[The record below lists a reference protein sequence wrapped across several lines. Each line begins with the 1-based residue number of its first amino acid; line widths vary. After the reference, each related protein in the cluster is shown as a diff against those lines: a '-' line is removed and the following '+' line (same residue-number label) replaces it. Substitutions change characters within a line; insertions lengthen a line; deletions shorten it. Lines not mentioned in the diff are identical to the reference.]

1 MHLHLLLL
9 PLQTLKTMWEK
20 IAGFVLRNRLWLVIA
35 LVAATALMLFQAS
48 KVELNY
54 GNPKFVPDNDPEM
67 VAYKQF
73 QATFGDDGSVLV
85 FGINTPK
92 INELAFFQDWHS
104 LTRELDTSTGIE
116 QVLSITNVPNLT
128 IGSEKTYNEEEDTT
142 YDRPVFI
149 QEEVFENN
157 PKSQAE
163 LDSLFAIVKNLKFYE
178 GLLYNSDSDF
188 SLIAVTLEKKV
199 LDSKARIG
207 FVKRLVARVNKVAK
221 KHEVE
226 VHYSGLPYI
235 RTVMSNR
242 IKEELK
248 FFTLLSLGITALILL
263 IFFRS
268 FKTTLFSL
276 LVVIIGV
283 VWSFGILV
291 LLGYKVTMFIGLIP
305 PLIVVIGI
313 ANCIYLL
320 NKYHEEY
327 KTHKNQIKALQRVIS
342 KVGLA
347 VFFTNLTTAIGFGVF
362 VLTGS
367 QVLKEFG
374 LTAFLSVMS
383 VYIISIIL
391 IPVIFSF
398 LPKPKARHTGHLDSK
413 LLSNI
418 IDWISNTVR
427 SKRKTV
433 YITAAIVVLIAIVG
447 MMRIKVIGFMVDDIA
462 ESDPL
467 YKDLKFFEKNI
478 NGVLPFEIV
487 IDTKKEGGI
496 NDPKLL
502 NKIDYFER
510 NKLSQYGNFSKPIS
524 IAQVI
529 KFARQALHEG
539 DARFY
544 RVPGN
549 LELSKIMAYMPSGDN
564 EQKGNMIRSLLDS
577 NNQKARISVQI
588 ADVGSV
594 RIEELKDSIGEMAD
608 SIFNFTKTEEEI
620 YTDSIIEITI
630 DTFDDVIMADTE
642 FFSYPVVSYEPVDTN
657 DEVDVYL
664 TGTSIIFL
672 KGNAYLVKNL
682 LSSLLIAFLIIGM
695 IMATLFVSF
704 RMIVISLVPNIIPL
718 LITAG
723 IMGHF
728 HVALKP
734 STVLVFSVAFGI
746 AVDFTIHFLSKY
758 RMELK
763 KNNYDMPNAVAAALK
778 ETGVSIIYTAII
790 LFFGFII
797 FANSKFGGTIALG
810 VFTSITLVVGLMC
823 NLILLPSLLL
833 SYDLAKERKKNKQKP
848 LIKYPDEFV

>member
-1 MHLHLLLL
+1 
-9 PLQTLKTMWEK
+9 MWKK
-20 IAGFVLRNRLWLVIA
+20 IAGFVLRNRLWLVIS
-35 LVAATALMLFQAS
+35 LVAVTALMLFQAS

-54 GNPKFVPDNDPEM
+54 ENPKFVPDNDPEM
-67 VAYKQF
+67 LAYNQF
-73 QATFGDDGSVLV
+73 QSTFGDDGSVLV
-85 FGINTPK
+85 FGINSSK
-92 INELAFFQDWHS
+92 ITELSFFQDWHA
-104 LTRELDTSTGIE
+104 LTQDLDTTTGIE
-116 QVLSITNVPNLT
+116 QVLSLANVPNLV
-128 IGSEKTYNEEEDTT
+128 IGEEETYNAEEDTV
-142 YDRPVFI
+142 YERPVFV
-149 QEEVFENN
+149 QEKVFEN
-157 PKSQAE
+157 PPQTQAE

-178 GLLYNSDSDF
+178 GLLYSPESNF
-188 SLIAVTLEKKV
+188 SLMAVTLEKDV

-207 FVKRLVARVNKVAK
+207 FVKRLIDRVDKVAQ
-221 KHEVE
+221 KHKVE

-242 IKEELK
+242 IQEELK
-248 FFTLLSLGITALILL
+248 FFTLLSLAITALILL

-268 FKTTLFSL
+268 FKTTFFSL
-276 LVVIIGV
+276 LVVVIGV
-283 VWSFGILV
+283 IWSFGILV
-291 LLGYKVTMFIGLIP
+291 LLGYKITMFIGLIP

-383 VYIISIIL
+383 VYVISIIL

-413 LLSNI
+413 ILSGI
-418 IDWISNTVR
+418 IKWISRTVQT
-427 SKRKTV
+427 KRRTV
-433 YITAAIVVLIAIVG
+433 YILTTVVVLIAAIG
-447 MMRIKVIGFMVDDIA
+447 MARIKVIGFMVDDI
-462 ESDPL
+462 ENSDPL

-478 NGVLPFEIV
+478 KGVLPFEIV
-487 IDTKKEGGI
+487 IDTKFEGGI
-496 NDPKLL
+496 NDPQIL
-502 NKIDYFER
+502 NKIDFFER
-510 NKLSQYGNFSKPIS
+510 NKLAQFDVFSKPVS

-529 KFARQALHEG
+529 KFARQAIHEG
-539 DARFY
+539 DDRFF

-549 LELSKIMAYMPSGDN
+549 LELSKIMSYMPSSDGKDEN
-564 EQKGNMIRSLLDS
+564 KMIRSLLDS
-577 NNQKARISVQI
+577 NQQKARISVQI

-594 RIEELKDSIGEMAD
+594 RIESLKDSISNMAD
-608 SIFNFTKTEEEI
+608 SVFNFIKSEEEI
-620 YTDSIIEITI
+620 LTDSILTITV
-630 DTFDDVIMADTE
+630 DTFDDVIELDTE
-642 FFSYPVVSYEPVDTN
+642 FYSYPVVSYEPVDSN
-657 DEVDVYL
+657 SEVDVYL

-672 KGNAYLVKNL
+672 KGNSYLVKNL
-682 LSSLLIAFLIIGM
+682 LSSLIVAFIIIGL
-695 IMATLFVSF
+695 IMATLFVSL
-704 RMIVISLVPNIIPL
+704 RMIVISLIPNIIPL

-763 KNNYDMPNAVAAALK
+763 RNNYNMPNAVASALK
-778 ETGVSIIYTAII
+778 ETGVSMIYTAII

-833 SYDLAKERKKNKQKP
+833 SYDLAKVRKKRKKKP
-848 LIKYPDEFV
+848 LIEYPDEFV